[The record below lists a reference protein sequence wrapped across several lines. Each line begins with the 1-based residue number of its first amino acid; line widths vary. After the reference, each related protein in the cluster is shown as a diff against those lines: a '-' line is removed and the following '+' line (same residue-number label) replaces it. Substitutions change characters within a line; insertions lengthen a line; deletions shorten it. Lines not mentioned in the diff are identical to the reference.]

1 MGFTEITFLF
11 IFLPASIL
19 LYLLTDRL
27 FKNVKISNAVLSAL
41 SLAFCFW
48 TDKDSLIF
56 LAALI
61 IFVYLA
67 GLVLKKYG
75 GPAPGHK
82 RAAAAVPVIILTAVL
97 LFFKYTSVISSWIN
111 KAAGRGIIRAADI
124 IVPAGVS
131 FIIFGSISYLIDIYR
146 GDAPA
151 GTLLECCTFIS
162 MFPKLISGPI
172 VLWKDMRSQLSERK
186 STAEQTAY
194 GIDRIIVGLAKK
206 AILADTFGTQIT
218 SINSGMAGSGADV
231 PTMWL
236 RALLYFFQLYL
247 DFSGY
252 SDIAVGLCSI
262 FGFKV
267 KENFDHP
274 YLSCSVTEF
283 WRRWHISLGTW
294 FREYVYIPLGGNR
307 RGSVGLHLMIVFLL
321 TGIWH
326 GNGLQFL
333 IWGAAHGILVA
344 AERKIRDHEWY
355 KKIPK
360 AVKWVLTTLF
370 VLLAWVLFMS
380 KDLQSAVQ
388 TYSGMFIPMSPGG
401 VGLSWRH
408 YLTNRTLLFLVIAAA
423 SEIIAASGLRNKLS
437 RLFDTNAGT
446 IVKRVLLIILFV
458 IDILYIVNSTYSPF
472 IYFRF

>member
-326 GNGLQFL
+326 GNGLSSL
-333 IWGAAHGILVA
+333 SGARPTGSLSLPNGRLGIMNGTK
-344 AERKIRDHEWY
+344 R
-355 KKIPK
+355 
-360 AVKWVLTTLF
+360 
-370 VLLAWVLFMS
+370 S
-380 KDLQSAVQ
+380 Q
-388 TYSGMFIPMSPGG
+388 
-401 VGLSWRH
+401 
-408 YLTNRTLLFLVIAAA
+408 
-423 SEIIAASGLRNKLS
+423 
-437 RLFDTNAGT
+437 RL
-446 IVKRVLLIILFV
+446 
-458 IDILYIVNSTYSPF
+458 
-472 IYFRF
+472 

>member
-19 LYLLTDRL
+19 LYLSADRL

-41 SLAFCFW
+41 SFAFCFW
-48 TDKDSLIF
+48 TDKNSLIF

-67 GLVLKKYG
+67 GLVLKTKG
-75 GPAPGHK
+75 RHAPGQK
-82 RAAAAVPVIILTAVL
+82 RAAAAVPVIVLTAVL
-97 LFFKYTSVISSWIN
+97 LFFKYVSVISSWIN

-124 IVPAGVS
+124 IVPAGLS

-206 AILADTFGTQIT
+206 AILADTFGAQIA
-218 SINSGMAGSGADV
+218 SINSGIAGSGADV

-252 SDIAVGLCSI
+252 SDIAIGLCSI
-262 FGFKV
+262 FGFRIR
-267 KENFDHP
+267 ENFDHP

-283 WRRWHISLGTW
+283 WRRWHISLGIW

-307 RGSVGLHLMIVFLL
+307 RGSVSLHLMIVFLL

-333 IWGAAHGILVA
+333 IWGAVHGILVA

-360 AVKWVLTTLF
+360 AVKWALTALF

-388 TYSGMFIPMSPGG
+388 TYSGMFVPMSPGG
-401 VGLSWRH
+401 VGLTWRY
-408 YLTNRTLLFLVIAAA
+408 YLSNRTLLFLAIAAA
-423 SEIIAASGLRNKLS
+423 SEIIAASGLRSRLS
-437 RLFDTNAGT
+437 RVLDTDAGT
-446 IVKRVLLIILFV
+446 IVKRILLIILFM